1 MESAQIGRSLSGEAV
16 FTPRVD
22 ETPVPC
28 ESYHGSDCVY
38 LSDNVDYGYLGL
50 DPQSSLT
57 SFINRLFC
65 HLKEQER
72 EIKSLK
78 VKVENLITYS
88 NELQQ

>member
-1 MESAQIGRSLSGEAV
+1 MKSATIGRSLSEEAV

-28 ESYHGSDCVY
+28 ESYHGSDCIY
-38 LSDNVDYGYLGL
+38 LTDNVDYGYLGL

-57 SFINRLFC
+57 TFINSLVC

-78 VKVENLITYS
+78 IKVENLITYS
-88 NELQQ
+88 NEFQ